1 MLLSRAPSVGGVFQC
16 YMCGAFNQGFTYTCE
31 KCGSQKG
38 ETVFFLDLQCNA
50 YWDNKALIKHDSHVH
65 HLLLTTEW
73 DDVHCSSCGC
83 NIFFCFSCKRCK
95 FHLCIPCVRLPLT
108 ARHRYDDHPLKL
120 TYASVYDEL
129 GYYCQ
134 ICEGTRDP
142 TQWFYR
148 CNDCDFDCHAHCIVG
163 RYPQVKLGSTYKH
176 EAHAQHLVAL
186 VDKARSPIRF
196 DKRENI
202 LPCLKCGEPCVGLVY
217 ECREC
222 NINIHR
228 EGFCQ
233 VTALESSTN
242 QASKEEPSQ

>member
-1 MLLSRAPSVGGVFQC
+1 MSCVVSFSIRYVLNYLKRCLSLYFTNTSSRSS
-16 YMCGAFNQGFTYTCE
+16 QG
-31 KCGSQKG
+31 
-38 ETVFFLDLQCNA
+38 
-50 YWDNKALIKHDSHVH
+50 
-65 HLLLTTEW
+65 HLLL
-73 DDVHCSSCGC
+73 VVSSSVICVVLLTKDSHILVR
-83 NIFFCFSCKRCK
+83 NVPHKKAKLFSSST
-95 FHLCIPCVRLPLT
+95 FSAVPTGITSFLNMTLMFTSSSSTQNGTSIAAVVGAPL
-108 ARHRYDDHPLKL
+108 RRYPLKL

-134 ICEGTRDP
+134 ICEVTRDP
-142 TQWFYR
+142 KQWFYR

-163 RYPQVKLGSTYKH
+163 RYPQVKLGSTCKH
-176 EAHAQHLVAL
+176 EDHAQHLVTL

-202 LPCLKCGEPCVGLVY
+202 LPCLKCGEPCEGLVF

-233 VTALESSTN
+233 VTDLESSAN
-242 QASKEEPSQ
+242 QASKEDPSQ